1 MIAPAAIIRC
11 IGYAIDLPFEEGVK
25 KEGEEFFELLFSKQ
39 SAAMRH
45 LFMSERE
52 ASKVQGLTAK
62 PKPIKKVGI
71 IGAGLMG
78 GGIAMCFIQKG
89 IPVVLIDAKQEWL
102 DAGMKKII
110 GLYEG
115 QLKKKKI
122 DMAKLRGLMKLL
134 MPTLDYAML
143 KDVDIIIEAAAAG
156 FEELAAAKK

>member
-11 IGYAIDLPFEEGVK
+11 IAAAIDLPFEEGVK
-25 KEGEEFFELLFSKQ
+25 KESEEFFELLFSKQ

-45 LFMSERE
+45 LFLSERE
-52 ASKVQGLTAK
+52 AQKVQGLTAK

-89 IPVVLIDAKQEWL
+89 VPVVLIDAKQEWL
-102 DAGMKKII
+102 DAGVKKIV

-115 QLKKKKI
+115 QMKKKKM
-122 DMAKLRGLMKLL
+122 DMAKFRGLMKLL
-134 MPTLDYAML
+134 MPSLDYAML